1 MERKPAAEIEA
12 RPAFGIADQ
21 HVRDSA
27 AFRPRQPGGDER
39 VAGIDL
45 RVHPE
50 RPAAQNDADRRD
62 AGVPELPQ
70 LFQHFTIVVDRELH
84 VAVILGIGLLAID
97 DDRDVGP
104 IRSDQVGTVDEPAA
118 G

>member
-1 MERKPAAEIEA
+1 MEWQPAAEIETGT
-12 RPAFGIADQ
+12 AFGVADQ
-21 HVRDSA
+21 HVRDAA
-27 AFRPRQPGGDER
+27 AFRPRQPGGDKCI
-39 VAGIDL
+39 AGIDL

-50 RPAAQNDADRRD
+50 RPAAQNDADPRD
-62 AGVPELPQ
+62 SGVPELPQ
-70 LFQHFTIVVDRELH
+70 LFQNFTIVVDRKLH
-84 VAVILGIGLLAID
+84 VAVIFGIGLLAIH